1 MRFRCLFIQN
11 QLYGQIWGPFT
22 HVSVMWRDAASSLSL
37 HHHQQHQQ
45 QHQQQVLSV
54 LVQRRVRPQHKD
66 LRPDTLFTTITSLAA
81 YPPTKVPPILCYR
94 SRLRGISFL
103 PALIEHYRAAGGRG
117 RVQRGGKGGDVSLLT
132 ALLEA
137 VTFSK
142 STKGRDCSFYQQGR
156 TKY

>member
-11 QLYGQIWGPFT
+11 QLFGQISGPFT
-22 HVSVMWRDAASSLSL
+22 HVSVMWRDAASPLSL
-37 HHHQQHQQ
+37 HQQHQHEQ
-45 QHQQQVLSV
+45 QQQVLSV
-54 LVQRRVRPQHKD
+54 LIQWRVRPQHKG

-117 RVQRGGKGGDVSLLT
+117 RVQRGGEGGGMFLYLR
-132 ALLEA
+132 L
-137 VTFSK
+137 
-142 STKGRDCSFYQQGR
+142 Y
-156 TKY
+156 